1 MLMTGDI
8 MNMIYI
14 EMVKIITKKP
24 LNQNNMTL
32 ELIDNIL
39 DRLTDL
45 PDYIQKESLENAAVI
60 MENWEEISVELNSRA
75 IDREY
80 YELCA
85 ILRDIYESRR

>member
-1 MLMTGDI
+1 

-14 EMVKIITKKP
+14 EMVKITTTKP
-24 LNQNNMTL
+24 LNQNKMTL

>member
-1 MLMTGDI
+1 
-8 MNMIYI
+8 MIYI

>member
-1 MLMTGDI
+1 MTI
-8 MNMIYI
+8 
-14 EMVKIITKKP
+14 
-24 LNQNNMTL
+24 

-45 PDYIQKESLENAAVI
+45 PDNIQKESLENAAVI